1 MLTNTDT
8 MEIHYLND
16 TASKKARRPVD
27 RETRV
32 VVGRLA
38 VRSEQLE
45 IARSQM
51 LGVDVTTIEN
61 LSARLAGGFLSVVT
75 MTQLRRVVS
84 EVVPKT
90 DLGELNSIKSLPGFP
105 SAASSALMRVWR
117 SGIDISEFSGSDRI
131 DAIAALD
138 EAVRAVLPSGSL
150 PPDDA
155 VRLALERKSA
165 AKAIFGRVRLR
176 GMTELHAVWR
186 KLLTGLVEA
195 GVEVTW
201 DAGASNVPDWLN
213 SSVHVER
220 KEATR
225 PEVSAF
231 SCATARHEA
240 VEALRWAR
248 KLLSEGVPA
257 SEIAIATVSTPE
269 YDDYLQDLVRGFDP
283 GLHFVHGVP
292 VARSREGQ
300 ACAALADILLRGL
313 SQKRLRRLVSL
324 VGFHEGGPF
333 EKLNPDW
340 AAPLPVTAGLTSV
353 VRWERAFEPLADGE
367 EIADVL
373 MPVIRMLDGG
383 VDAAEE
389 AGRILFAANA
399 TRIFQTTWE
408 RALSN
413 GPPESLDGI
422 LLRLREPEDKSDK
435 TSGLD
440 RVAYMPASD
449 LAACPRS
456 HVRLM
461 GLSSRGWPRNWSED
475 ALIPDHVIPAK
486 ELDPF
491 PLSLVDKSDF
501 LTIVRTT
508 GKVLSLSWPRRDMEG
523 RRQGVSSL
531 LDEDVGALAD
541 DLKSAVENAAYLR
554 LHGVPR
560 HAYGESDR
568 LFSRPSE
575 FAATPR
581 GKSAS
586 ACWKAWRANELS
598 GHDGLITASHPS
610 VLAALSNIQSPTS
623 LRRLLRD
630 PQGFVWKYA
639 LGLNAPEYEDE
650 PITLDR
656 RQFGN
661 ICHGMLQIAVEALE
675 KHGGLVNATDA
686 NIDTEVEHAAVAV
699 GMRFEIGQP
708 IPPALIWQSSMQKAV
723 NFCARALKNRFE
735 TLDGQKTFAEVPFGS
750 DRERRADMPWDVQA
764 QFNIPHT
771 DFSISGVIDRLDLSS
786 DGKQARAIDYKSGR
800 TPKALNDIEI
810 DGGAELQRV
819 LYEYAIKALLKD
831 VETVE
836 SFLYYPMD
844 TAHAALSDSDSTLS
858 RVSASLNL
866 AKEGLEKG
874 LSLPGEDAF
883 STFNDMAFALPANAR
898 ANYLA
903 RKKDLFN
910 DALGAATEIWE
921 WE

>member
-1 MLTNTDT
+1 
-8 MEIHYLND
+8 MEKRPLSD
-16 TASKKARRPVD
+16 TASDRIRRRVD

-38 VRSEQLE
+38 MRSEQLE
-45 IARSQM
+45 IARSGM
-51 LGVDVTTIEN
+51 IGSDVTTVEN
-61 LSARLAGGFLSVVT
+61 LAARLAGGFLSVVT
-75 MTQLRRVVS
+75 MTELRRVVS

-90 DLGELNSIKSLPGFP
+90 DLGELNSIKTLPGFP

-117 SGIDISEFSGSDRI
+117 SGIDVSEFSGDERI
-131 DAIAALD
+131 EAISALD
-138 EAVRAVLPSGSL
+138 AAVRAVLPSGSL

-155 VRLALERKSA
+155 VRLALARKES
-165 AKAIFGRVRLR
+165 AKAIFGRVRFR

-186 KLLTGLVEA
+186 KLLSGLLEA
-195 GVEVTW
+195 GVEVVW
-201 DAGASNVPDWLN
+201 DAGASEIPEWLDPA
-213 SSVHVER
+213 VRIER
-220 KEATR
+220 AEATR
-225 PEVSAF
+225 PTVSAY

-248 KLLSEGVPA
+248 KLLSEGIPA
-257 SEIAIATVSTPE
+257 SDIAIATVSTPE
-269 YDDYLQDLVRGFDP
+269 YDDYLHDLARGFEP

-313 SQKRLRRLVSL
+313 SQKRLRRLVAL
-324 VGFHEGGPF
+324 VGYHEGGPF
-333 EKLNPDW
+333 ENLNPDW

-353 VRWERAFEPLADGE
+353 VRWERAFEPMPGGD
-367 EIADVL
+367 EIADVM
-373 MPVIRMLDGG
+373 MPVIRLLDGG
-383 VDAAEE
+383 VDAAAE
-389 AGRILFAANA
+389 AGRILFSAKA
-399 TRIFQTTWE
+399 TKLFATTWE

-422 LLRLREPEDKSDK
+422 LLRLREAEDKTDR

-449 LAACPRS
+449 LAACPRG

-486 ELDPF
+486 KLDPF
-491 PLSLVDKSDF
+491 PLSRVDKSDF
-501 LTIVRTT
+501 MTIIRTT
-508 GKVLSLSWPRRDMEG
+508 GKDLTLSWPRRDMEG

-531 LDEDVGALAD
+531 LDEDVGVLAD
-541 DLKSAVENAAYLR
+541 DLRSAVKNATYLR
-554 LHGVPR
+554 LHGVPQ

-581 GKSAS
+581 GISAS

-598 GHDGLITASHPS
+598 GYDGLIAANHPA
-610 VLAALSNIQSPTS
+610 VAAALSNVQSPTS

-639 LGLNAPEYEDE
+639 LGFNAPEYEDE
-650 PITLDR
+650 PITLDA

-661 ICHGMLQIAVEALE
+661 IVHGMLQIAVEALE
-675 KHGGLVNATDA
+675 KHGGLVKATDA
-686 NIDTEVEHAAVAV
+686 NIETEVEHAAVAV

-708 IPPALIWQSSMQKAV
+708 VPPALIWQASMQKAV
-723 NFCARALKNRFE
+723 NFCVRALKNRFDD
-735 TLDGQKTFAEVPFGS
+735 LGGQKTFAEVPFGS
-750 DRERRADMPWDVQA
+750 DRERRTEMPWDVQER
-764 QFNIPHT
+764 FNIPNT
-771 DFSISGVIDRLDLSS
+771 GISISGVIDRLDLSA
-786 DGKQARAIDYKSGR
+786 DGRMARAIDYKSGR
-800 TPKALNDIEI
+800 TPNSLNEIQI
-810 DGGAELQRV
+810 DGGKELQRV
-819 LYEYAIKALLKD
+819 IYEFAVKALLKK

-836 SFLYYPMD
+836 SLLYYPSD
-844 TAHAALSDSDSTLS
+844 NAHAGLSDSASTLS
-858 RVSASLNL
+858 RVSGALNL
-866 AKEGLEKG
+866 AKEGLANG
-874 LSLPGEDAF
+874 VSLPGADAF
-883 STFNDMAFALPANAR
+883 QAFNDMAFALPANAR

-903 RKKDLFN
+903 RKKDAFAE
-910 DALGAATEIWE
+910 ALGSATEIWE